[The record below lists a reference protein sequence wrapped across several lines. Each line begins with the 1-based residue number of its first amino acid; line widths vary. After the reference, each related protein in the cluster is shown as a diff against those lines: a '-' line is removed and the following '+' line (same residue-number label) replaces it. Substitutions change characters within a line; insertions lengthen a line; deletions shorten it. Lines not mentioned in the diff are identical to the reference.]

1 MGDAPSVAAPAP
13 DPALAVEPPKGY
25 EEAFGAI
32 DALGREEGTP
42 TPPEQPPP
50 GDGRVRGPD
59 GKFIPKDKAP
69 EKPAEKSKAP
79 EPAKPDDDID
89 PTKLKTSE
97 LAKHYHALKAKEKA
111 WLKEREELS
120 KKAAEPKEWPEK
132 KTYEERIAE
141 REKQIEEYNKRV
153 AEYEQT
159 LQFTNF
165 TKSQA
170 YKDNFQKPYFESW
183 KTGQTRAASMK
194 VIERKNEEDG
204 TVLQQ
209 ARQGTAEDFDSI
221 MRIAE
226 DDLAAEKAAELFGHK
241 ASIIL
246 HHREKVRDIQSRADA
261 AIEEYQQKGA
271 EWEKQQREQSEKQ
284 SKEYTS
290 MVDKFQKAAVEKY
303 PHFFKPDPSDPKA
316 NGYLESGSH
325 LLERVLKNGAPI
337 SDGEKPMTSEEFAI
351 AVAAVRNKAM
361 GFDRVAYLATTRAKR
376 IKELEKE
383 LEQFKSSKPGNGDGN
398 GRTAAVEDDDPLTKL
413 DKLGRNV

>member
-1 MGDAPSVAAPAP
+1 MPDAPAAAPTAPTP

-42 TPPEQPPP
+42 EPAATPPP

-59 GKFIPKDKAP
+59 GKFVPKDKVP
-69 EKPAEKSKAP
+69 DKPAAPKA
-79 EPAKPDDDID
+79 EPPKPDEDID

-97 LAKHYHALKAKEKA
+97 LAKHYHKLKAEQKEWIKAKEEYEKK
-111 WLKEREELS
+111 LKT
-120 KKAAEPKEWPEK
+120 PPEWPEK
-132 KTYEERIAE
+132 KTYEEQLAD
-141 REKQIEEYNKRV
+141 REKKIEEYNKRV
-153 AEYEQT
+153 SEYET
-159 LQFTNF
+159 KLRFTNYRE
-165 TKSQA
+165 SQEFQDK
-170 YKDNFQKPYFESW
+170 YQKPYEKTW
-183 KTGQTRAASMK
+183 KLGEARTAELQIVERTDEAGN
-194 VIERKNEEDG
+194 VIQKGRD
-204 TVLQQ
+204 
-209 ARQGTAEDFDSI
+209 ATAEDFHAI
-221 MRIAE
+221 MRIGDNRSAVKR
-226 DDLAAEKAAELFGHK
+226 AVELFGDG
-241 ASIIL
+241 ASIVL
-246 HHREKVRDIQSRADA
+246 NYREKANELASESLL
-261 AIEEYQQKGA
+261 AIDEFKAKGA

-290 MVDKFQKAAVEKY
+290 MVDKFQKAAIEKY

-337 SDGEKPMTSEEFAI
+337 SNGEKPMTSEEFAI

-398 GRTAAVEDDDPLTKL
+398 GRTAAVEDDDPLAKL